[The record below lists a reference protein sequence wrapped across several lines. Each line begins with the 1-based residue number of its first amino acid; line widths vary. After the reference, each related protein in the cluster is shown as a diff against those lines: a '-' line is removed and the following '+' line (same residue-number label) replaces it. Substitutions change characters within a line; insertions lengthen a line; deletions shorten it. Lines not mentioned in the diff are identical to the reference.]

1 LKKLTLPLETFDT
14 TYSFTAQYIDDIG
27 RDILSFG
34 YTYFHVPG
42 RFIISTH
49 GVQFTS
55 EVGRFLHFKSFHK
68 PFSELVEMSKRQTK
82 SSILSPLAKVTTG
95 MDKLELRFRGR
106 EGGMDA
112 EVVVL
117 ENMRERDKAFNA
129 LLGFS
134 GVRWQ
139 HLQKRPEKKASSKKP
154 VIN

>member
-1 LKKLTLPLETFDT
+1 LHT

-34 YTYFHVPG
+34 YTYVHAPG

-49 GVQFTS
+49 GVRFTS
-55 EVGRFLHFKSFHK
+55 EVGRFLHFESFHK
-68 PFSELVEMSKRQTK
+68 PFSKLVEMSKRQTK

-106 EGGMDA
+106 ECGMDA

-134 GVRWQ
+134 GVMWQ
-139 HLQKRPEKKASSKKP
+139 HLQKRPEKKASSKF
-154 VIN
+154 